1 VPRSLVPCRERGVPG
16 EVHHAPAVA
25 DPASAARVSRPHGSR
40 MSRSVLADRWSLP
53 WTRGWRA
60 TVAVAAAS
68 CDSKRSR
75 SG

>member
-1 VPRSLVPCRERGVPG
+1 
-16 EVHHAPAVA
+16 
-25 DPASAARVSRPHGSR
+25 

-53 WTRGWRA
+53 WTQGWRA